1 MKILHYC
8 SGIVDNYRP
17 QRSCGKVM
25 FLDLTVILST
35 GGCVSHCM
43 LGYTPTLGREADH
56 LDRLPLGR
64 HPNPRQTPPADGYCS
79 GRYYWNAFLFGLYF
93 ILDLSYISDEVI
105 EEQVLVPVVK
115 SDPSKANPRI
125 GVGIVSFSPDSRYFF
140 TRNGT

>member
-25 FLDLTVILST
+25 FLHLPVILST
-35 GGCVSHCM
+35 GGCVSQHA
-43 LGYTPTLGREADH
+43 LGETP
-56 LDRLPLGR
+56 
-64 HPNPRQTPPADGYCS
+64 PRQTPPADGYCS
-79 GRYYWNAFLFGLYF
+79 GRYASYWNTFLCGLYF

-140 TRNGT
+140 TRNGP